1 MQDFKAQQLKSVI
14 KDLLKKRG
22 LTYEMLA
29 EELDCSVPTVKRILG
44 QEEMTLTRLLQLC
57 DILEIDL
64 ADLQNLS
71 KEQNLKDERF
81 TEEQEAFLSKNKTYF
96 AYLMKLF
103 SGESPKQIAEAWG
116 LTQRSTD
123 KYLIGLERNGLIR
136 VTGKQKVKPA
146 FKQVPYLGKGPVGK
160 MYFEAMIKNAALFMT
175 EIIREDMVTN
185 LGNSPAAKR
194 GSKFGTMSFKLSE
207 QSYLAWVEETDK
219 IRANIMKISEFE
231 EKTKSPDE
239 LMTVVEIEGRAR
251 VANDHPLLKI
261 LDESF
266 GPITN
271 L

>member
-29 EELDCSVPTVKRILG
+29 EQLDCSVPTVKRILG

-57 DILEIDL
+57 EILEIDL
-64 ADLQNLS
+64 ADLQNLA
-71 KEQNLKDERF
+71 KDQNVKDERF

-116 LTQRSTD
+116 LNQRSTD
-123 KYLIGLERNGLIR
+123 KYLIGLERHGLIR

-160 MYFEAMIKNAALFMT
+160 MYFESLIKNSALFMT
-175 EIIREDMVTN
+175 EIIREAFVTKV
-185 LGNSPAAKR
+185 GDSAESKKS
-194 GSKFGTMSFKLSE
+194 SKFGTMAFKLSE
-207 QSYLAWVEETDK
+207 ASYQAWVEETEK
-219 IRANIMKISEFE
+219 SRAHIMKISEFE
-231 EKTKSPDE
+231 EKTKAPEE
-239 LMTVVEIEGRAR
+239 LMTVVEVEGRAR